1 MTAIV
6 GNIGPFDEKAE
17 KFNDYVD
24 RFEPLVPED
33 FLALFPVSVMS
44 VL

>member
-1 MTAIV
+1 MAAIV

-24 RFEPLVPED
+24 RFVAGVPEV
-33 FLALFPVSVMS
+33 FLARFPVLVMS